1 MKRERS
7 FERYLHLTGIPAFVT
22 PADGSV
28 YLDPLWAR
36 DLSRHTYFGSQVRV
50 LCPVVEVDEAPP
62 GTVRFE
68 QAGVE
73 FAFLP
78 HATSIVRYLLSGGWF
93 RALWRQWRHLRW
105 PNVVFMGFV
114 EHPIPYGWTAAP
126 MAWVR
131 RVPWYTFIES
141 SPWRVPPGV
150 ASKWKHRLRAAVAER
165 VNRFA
170 FRRASFAFISQP
182 AYAGFLR
189 PDCPRLVSPASWFLH
204 EERATPQQI
213 GDAREAAAHRRP
225 HLMFL
230 GRLDPGK
237 GIETLLEMVEL
248 LDRPGFEVQLTVLG
262 SGQLRGRVEQVAAT
276 LRHVEL
282 LLGTPVPYGPAFFAM
297 LRGADVL
304 VVPNLGDEQPRNVF
318 DAYSQGVPVL
328 ASDTTGLRSI
338 VQDGVTG
345 RLVPAGDAHALA
357 AAIRELLQPDQR
369 LRWAGFGDAGYD
381 IASHYDHDD
390 MHRQRAT
397 FVEGLQADRFS
408 G

>member
-22 PADGSV
+22 PRDGAV
-28 YLDPLWAR
+28 FLDRLWAR
-36 DLSRHTYFGSQVRV
+36 DLSRHTYLGSQVRV
-50 LCPVVEVDEAPP
+50 MCPMVEVDEAPP

-68 QAGVE
+68 QEGFE
-73 FAFLP
+73 FVFLP
-78 HATSIVRYLLSGGWF
+78 HATNVVRYLLSGDWC
-93 RALWRQWRHLRW
+93 RAVWRQWRHLRW
-105 PNVVFMGFV
+105 PDVAFMGFV

-126 MAWVR
+126 AAWLR

-150 ASKWKHRLRAAVAER
+150 TPKWKHRVRAAVAER

-170 FRRASFAFISQP
+170 FRRASFAFVSQP
-182 AYAGFLR
+182 AYADFLR

-204 EERATPQQI
+204 EERATLQQI
-213 GDAREAAAHRRP
+213 GDARAAAGRRPP

-230 GRLDPGK
+230 GRLVPGK
-237 GIETLLEMVEL
+237 GIETLLETVRL
-248 LDRPGFEVQLTVLG
+248 LDRQGVELQLIVLG
-262 SGQLRGRVEQVAAT
+262 SGQLRGRVEEAAAAT
-276 LRHVEL
+276 RHVEL
-282 LLGTPVPYGPAFFAM
+282 VLGTPVPYGPEFFAM
-297 LRGADVL
+297 LREADVL
-304 VVPNLGDEQPRNVF
+304 VVPNLGDEQPRNVY

-345 RLVPAGDAHALA
+345 RLVPPGDATALA
-357 AAIRELLQPDQR
+357 AAISDLVQPSQR
-369 LRWAGFGDAGYD
+369 SRWAGFGDAGYE

-390 MHRQRAT
+390 MHRQRAA
-397 FVEGLQADRFS
+397 FLVGLLADGVSR
-408 G
+408 